1 MTGLNA
7 SSSPQRVI
15 LVGLMGAGKTTVG
28 AALARKLKWSFV
40 DSDHEIER
48 RTGVDIP
55 AIFEIEGEVGFRK
68 REAQVLADLLVQ
80 DQNAV
85 IATGGGIVL
94 APENR
99 QRLRQEDC
107 VVYLDVPPDLL
118 WERTR
123 FSRNRPLLKVPD
135 PRARLRE
142 LYEQR
147 DPLYREV
154 AGLIIDGRAT
164 HARQVVHLLANRF
177 LNPCEP

>member
-1 MTGLNA
+1 MTAPKA
-7 SSSPQRVI
+7 SVSPRVV

-28 AALARKLKWSFV
+28 AALARKLKWSFI
-40 DSDHEIER
+40 DTDHEIER

-55 AIFEIEGEVGFRK
+55 AIFEIEGECGFRK
-68 REAQVLADLLVQ
+68 RESHVLADLLGQSQSIVM
-80 DQNAV
+80 
-85 IATGGGIVL
+85 ATGGGIVL
-94 APENR
+94 AAENR
-99 QRLRQEDC
+99 DLLRHEAC

-147 DPLYREV
+147 DPLYRDV
-154 AGLIIDGRAT
+154 ASVVIDGRAT
-164 HARQVVHLLANRF
+164 HARQVVQLLANRF
-177 LNPCEP
+177 LNPCAP